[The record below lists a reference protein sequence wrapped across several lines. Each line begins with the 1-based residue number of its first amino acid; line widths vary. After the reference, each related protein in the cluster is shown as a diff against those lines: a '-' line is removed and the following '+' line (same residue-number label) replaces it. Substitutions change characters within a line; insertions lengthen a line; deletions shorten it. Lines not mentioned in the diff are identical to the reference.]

1 MTDDL
6 LAALRPLL
14 SRLVGLIPADP
25 ALRGEIAAAARAVAH
40 WLDPDG
46 KPSAAPPPAAG
57 PIVTVTAPTVAQP
70 APTLAPVIPAGPPAP
85 PIDTLPPLT
94 FHLPLP
100 APARPRL
107 ADGDGDHPPGKEP
120 PASPAVIAA
129 RCRLKA
135 EACKLLA
142 DSGYD
147 PTALASRALLAK
159 SDALHNCQLWMLLPG
174 DYNTAPAAWSDLVAA
189 FDASA
194 VAADLLAAWH
204 QSPAEPQARTAEDVL
219 HLVAE
224 AQSTLLSATVGV
236 GRWAYDQDQL
246 EIYLIVAAETKQRR
260 VYVRRYL
267 RREDRADPTKAPEVR
282 KRLNE
287 LLAQVRTTASVAVN
301 RKKLLSSLKFKL
313 KQLAGSRAEF
323 AHEWPLVL
331 DILDKLVADGVP
343 PSNPELRDPLLVRPT
358 PLTVDGTTEELPDDA
373 VLADFVPD
381 IKDASK
387 NAQLV
392 FRELEKFQESQH
404 EETPAASKADRWSAE
419 VEKVAELVAGRTMVL
434 IGGQVRPPRRDAL
447 VRAFKLADLEWL
459 STPEHTSITY
469 FEPSIMRPETAVVLL
484 AIRWSNHDYAE
495 VQQYCDKY
503 GKLLVRL
510 PAGYHPNQVA
520 HQIMKQVGDQLA
532 AARDQNK
539 AG

>member
-1 MTDDL
+1 MNDEL
-6 LAALRPLL
+6 LNALRPLL

-40 WLDPDG
+40 WLEPEA
-46 KPSAAPPPAAG
+46 KAPAPPTSAT
-57 PIVTVTAPTVAQP
+57 PIVTAPAAAPIPPTAPAT
-70 APTLAPVIPAGPPAP
+70 PTAP
-85 PIDTLPPLT
+85 PTPIESLPPLT

-100 APARPRL
+100 APSRPRL
-107 ADGDGDHPPGKEP
+107 ADDADHPPGKEP

-142 DSGYD
+142 TSGYD
-147 PTALASRALLAK
+147 PTALATRELLAK

-174 DYNTAPAAWSDLVAA
+174 DYNTAAAAWADLVAA
-189 FDASA
+189 YDAAA
-194 VAADLLAAWH
+194 VAADLLAAWN
-204 QSPAEPQARTAEDVL
+204 QSPAEPQARTAEEVL

-246 EIYLIVAAETKQRR
+246 EIYLIVAAETKARR

-267 RREDRADPTKAPEVR
+267 RREDRADPTKAPDVK

-287 LLAQVRTTASVAVN
+287 LLAQVKSTATGAVN

-313 KQLAGSRAEF
+313 GKLAADRAGN
-323 AHEWPLVL
+323 ADEWPLVL

-343 PSNPELRDPLLVRPT
+343 PSNPDMRDPLLLKPQ
-358 PLTVDGTTEELPDDA
+358 PAAGEVDAADQPEALADVVPDSL
-373 VLADFVPD
+373 VLAAP
-381 IKDASK
+381 K
-387 NAQLV
+387 NVLLV
-392 FRELEKFQESQH
+392 FRELEKYRDAKKDA
-404 EETPAASKADRWSAE
+404 EEPAESKADRWSGE
-419 VEKVAELVAGRTMVL
+419 VEKVADLVAGRTIVL

-447 VRAFKLADLEWL
+447 MRAFRLADLDWL

-469 FEPSIMRPETAVVLL
+469 FEPNIARPETVAVLL

-495 VQQYCDKY
+495 VQQYCEKY

-520 HQIMKQVGDQLA
+520 HQILNQVGDQLA
-532 AARDQNK
+532 AAREK

>member
-1 MTDDL
+1 MTDDIL
-6 LAALRPLL
+6 NALRPLAV
-14 SRLVGLIPADP
+14 RLGGLIPSDP
-25 ALRGEIAAAARAVAH
+25 ALRGELAALARAWAD
-40 WLDPDG
+40 WLAPA
-46 KPSAAPPPAAG
+46 PAAPAAAPPPAVHP
-57 PIVTVTAPTVAQP
+57 PIVAV
-70 APTLAPVIPAGPPAP
+70 PPPP
-85 PIDTLPPLT
+85 PIESLPPLT

-100 APARPRL
+100 AKVREPEPER
-107 ADGDGDHPPGKEP
+107 DHPPGKEP
-120 PASPAVIAA
+120 PASPTVIAA

-135 EACKLLA
+135 EACRLLA
-142 DSGYD
+142 DKGYD
-147 PTALASRALLAK
+147 PTALATRELLAK

-174 DYNTAPAAWSDLVAA
+174 DYNTAGPAWKDLVDAYEAA
-189 FDASA
+189 AS
-194 VAADLLAAWH
+194 AADLLHAWH
-204 QSPAEPQARTAEDVL
+204 QAPAETQARNAEEVL

-267 RREDRADPTKAPEVR
+267 RREDRADPAKGQDVR
-282 KRLNE
+282 KRLLE
-287 LLAQVRTTASVAVN
+287 LLAQVRTTATVAVN
-301 RKKLLSSLKFKL
+301 RKKLFSSLKFKAG
-313 KQLAGSRAEF
+313 KLAADRQGNAE
-323 AHEWPLVL
+323 EWPLVL

-343 PSNPELRDPLLVRPT
+343 PSNPDLRDPLLPVHA
-358 PLTVDGTTEELPDDA
+358 DLPDNLP
-373 VLADFVPD
+373 VT
-381 IKDASK
+381 K
-387 NAQLV
+387 NALLV
-392 FRELEKFQESQH
+392 FREIDRYEESQLGAD
-404 EETPAASKADRWSAE
+404 EPASSKADRWSAD
-419 VEKVAELVAGRTMVL
+419 VEKVAALVDGRTMVL

-447 VRAFKLADLEWL
+447 IRAFRLADLEWL

-469 FEPSIMRPETAVVLL
+469 FEPFIARPETVVVLL

-520 HQIMKQVGDQLA
+520 HQILNQVGDQLA
-532 AARDQNK
+532 AAQQK

>member
-1 MTDDL
+1 MTDDIL
-6 LAALRPLL
+6 NALRPLAA
-14 SRLVGLIPADP
+14 RLDGLIPSDP
-25 ALRGEIAAAARAVAH
+25 ELRAELSSLARAVAD
-40 WLDPDG
+40 WLAPETAT
-46 KPSAAPPPAAG
+46 PSPAPPQPPPEAAPIVAPPP
-57 PIVTVTAPTVAQP
+57 
-70 APTLAPVIPAGPPAP
+70 GPPAP
-85 PIDTLPPLT
+85 PIESLPPLT

-100 APARPRL
+100 PPARPRL
-107 ADGDGDHPPGKEP
+107 SDAEHDHSHGKEP

-142 DSGYD
+142 NSGYD
-147 PTALASRALLAK
+147 PTALANRELLAK

-174 DYNTAPAAWSDLVAA
+174 DYNNASAAWADLVVA
-189 FDASA
+189 FEASA
-194 VAADLLAAWH
+194 VAADLLSAWN
-204 QSPAEPQARTAEDVL
+204 QSPADAQARSAEEVL

-246 EIYLIVAAETKQRR
+246 EIYLIVAAETKARR

-267 RREDRADPTKAPEVR
+267 RREDRADPTKAPEVK

-287 LLAQVRTTASVAVN
+287 SLAQVKATASVAVN

-313 KQLAGSRAEF
+313 GKLAADKD
-323 AHEWPLVL
+323 AHTEEWPLVL

-343 PSNPELRDPLLVRPT
+343 PSNPDLRDPLLPVHN
-358 PLTVDGTTEELPDDA
+358 ELPDG
-373 VLADFVPD
+373 LPLP
-381 IKDASK
+381 K
-387 NAQLV
+387 NAALV
-392 FRELEKFQESQH
+392 FREIDRYEESQVGADDPV
-404 EETPAASKADRWSAE
+404 ESKADRWSAD
-419 VEKVAELVAGRTMVL
+419 VEKVAELVTGRTMIL

-447 VRAFKLADLEWL
+447 VRAFRLNDLDWL

-469 FEPSIMRPETAVVLL
+469 FEPFIARPETVIVLL

-495 VQQYCDKY
+495 VQQYCEKY

-520 HQIMKQVGDQLA
+520 HQILNQVGDQLA
-532 AARDQNK
+532 AARAA

>member
-6 LAALRPLL
+6 LTALRPLL

-40 WLDPDG
+40 WLDPDA
-46 KPSAAPPPAAG
+46 KVTPPATTAG
-57 PIVTVTAPTVAQP
+57 PIVTVTAPTAPQP
-70 APTLAPVIPAGPPAP
+70 PTVPSPVVPAP
-85 PIDTLPPLT
+85 PPIESLPPLT

-100 APARPRL
+100 APVRPRL

-135 EACKLLA
+135 EACKLLVEG
-142 DSGYD
+142 GYD
-147 PTALASRALLAK
+147 PTALATRSLLAK

-189 FDASA
+189 FDAAA
-194 VAADLLAAWH
+194 VAADLLAAWN
-204 QSPAEPQARTAEDVL
+204 QSPVEPQAKAAEEVL

-246 EIYLIVAAETKQRR
+246 EIYLIVAAETKARR

-267 RREDRADPTKAPEVR
+267 RREDRADPTKAPDVK

-287 LLAQVRTTASVAVN
+287 LLAQVKATATATVN

-313 KQLAGSRAEF
+313 KQLAAHRTDN

-358 PLTVDGTTEELPDDA
+358 PLSADDKTEELPDDA

-381 IKDASK
+381 IKDAPK

-392 FRELEKFQESQH
+392 FRELERYQASQE
-404 EETPAASKADRWSAE
+404 EETPAVSKADRWSGE
-419 VEKVAELVAGRTMVL
+419 VEKVAELVAGRTMIL

-447 VRAFKLADLEWL
+447 VRAFKLTDLEWL

-469 FEPSIMRPETAVVLL
+469 FEPFIMRPETAVVLL

-520 HQIMKQVGDQLA
+520 HQILKQVGDQLT
-532 AARDQNK
+532 AARAQ